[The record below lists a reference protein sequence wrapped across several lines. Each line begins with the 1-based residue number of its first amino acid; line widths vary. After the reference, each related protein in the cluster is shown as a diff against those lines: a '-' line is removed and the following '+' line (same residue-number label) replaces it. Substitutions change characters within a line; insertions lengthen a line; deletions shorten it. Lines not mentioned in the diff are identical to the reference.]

1 MLSKSCIAAL
11 LAASILLPT
20 VARSADSD
28 LMLWR
33 LDCGDMIIDDI
44 SYFSDA
50 HRYDGQS
57 AEIGNGC
64 YLVKNGAR
72 YLLWDAGIAE
82 SYLNN
87 TTKQDGWLS
96 TISTTI
102 ADQLSEIGLSPGD
115 IDFLGVSHFHG
126 DHIGQ
131 AADFSAATLL
141 MSSPDAQWIKD
152 NPPGNARRRLA
163 PWFDGE
169 SALVDFARDHDVFG
183 DGRVT
188 IIATP
193 GHTPGHSA
201 LLIKLEHFGPVL
213 LTGDLFHFRSEIG
226 LRNVS
231 QWNTSRADTLASI
244 ERFEALVSALDPIVI
259 VQHDNGDI
267 SKLPA
272 FPAAAD

>member
-1 MLSKSCIAAL
+1 MFPRSSFVAL
-11 LAASILLPT
+11 LTASLLLST
-20 VARSADSD
+20 IARAADSD
-28 LMLWR
+28 LKLWR

-44 SYFSDA
+44 SYFSDT

-64 YLVKNGAR
+64 YLVKNGDR
-72 YLLWDAGIAE
+72 YLLWDAGIAT

-102 ADQLSEIGLSPGD
+102 AAQLSEIGLSPD
-115 IDFLGVSHFHG
+115 EIDFLGISHFHG

-131 AADFSAATLL
+131 AADFSVATLL
-141 MSSPDAQWIKD
+141 MSSADAQWIRD

-163 PWFDGE
+163 PWFE
-169 SALVDFARDHDVFG
+169 SDSDMAEFARDHDVFG

-201 LLIKLEHFGPVL
+201 LLVHLENLGPVI
-213 LTGDLFHFRSEIG
+213 LTGDLYHFRSEIG

-231 QWNTSRADTLASI
+231 KWNTSRADTLASI
-244 ERFEALVSALDPIVI
+244 ERFEALVTALNPIVV

-267 SKLPA
+267 AKLPA
-272 FPAAAD
+272 FPEAAE